1 MVPCISEKRH
11 KTVYHLRS
19 YRPRRTGRDTR
30 LVPVSCFPRAG
41 RRSRGLRCLTCLFS
55 ESPRPTCGKDW
66 SPSACIFSFIKA
78 TFAAVALFFAP
89 FRRLLA
95 VCPVLESEKEG

>member
-30 LVPVSCFPRAG
+30 LVPVSCFPRA
-41 RRSRGLRCLTCLFS
+41 